1 MSRKP
6 HNTWIGNDLLL
17 LAHSSRRYPRN
28 TSDLSIRHYS
38 SCKYDRGHGKFLKE
52 ITLRQPEERGRVLFG
67 HVIDLDLFESEE
79 QEKLKRLLAGLEES
93 CERADDEMRWNLY
106 VNFDRLGWEDVF
118 DYLTGSGLVLVTAKP
133 AHI

>member
-1 MSRKP
+1 MEIDNLPPLPSEYVRFIDKTLFLVQVYVYITLQIV
-6 HNTWIGNDLLL
+6 HWFHLG
-17 LAHSSRRYPRN
+17 
-28 TSDLSIRHYS
+28 
-38 SCKYDRGHGKFLKE
+38 DRGHGKFLKE
-52 ITLRQPEERGRVLFG
+52 ITLRQPEERDRVLFG